1 MTTLRAGASAAGI
14 LLTTL
19 AGMVLSACGAGG
31 DTGLDYIS
39 LAEDPAACG
48 LETQDRVTWG
58 QAVTGS
64 GLQMQEVTAEPGMLL
79 RVWSEEDSGL
89 IAADGEITGMV
100 RGAAWIAAEKRPDA
114 YLLYLADGAA
124 HLRIDAEGIFCAADA
139 PAS

>member
-14 LLTTL
+14 LLATL
-19 AGMVLSACGAGG
+19 AGVALSACGAAE
-31 DTGLDYIS
+31 DTGLNYVS
-39 LAEDPAACG
+39 LAENPAVCG
-48 LETQDRVTWG
+48 LETQGRVAWG
-58 QAVTGS
+58 QAVAGS

-89 IAADGEITGMV
+89 TAADGDITGMV
-100 RGAAWIAAEKRPDA
+100 RGPAWLAAERRPDA